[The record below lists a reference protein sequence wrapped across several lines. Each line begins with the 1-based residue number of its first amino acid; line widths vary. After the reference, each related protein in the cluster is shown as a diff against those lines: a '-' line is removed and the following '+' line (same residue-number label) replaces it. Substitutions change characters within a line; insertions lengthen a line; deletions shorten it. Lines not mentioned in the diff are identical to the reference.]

1 MKFKRQRR
9 FEAEVQTS
17 SLNDIMFFL
26 LLFFLIV
33 STLGSPN
40 VIKLLLPKSSKS
52 SHDVSKQPVTLSIT
66 KEKEYFIDKKQVNFP
81 ELEARLIEATSKME
95 EPTVILRAEQTLTI
109 QDLVDVMAMGAK
121 LKIRMV
127 LATELSK

>member
-1 MKFKRQRR
+1 MRLKRQRR
-9 FEAEVQTS
+9 FEAEVQTA

-33 STLGSPN
+33 ATLGSPN
-40 VIKLLLPKSSKS
+40 VIKLLLPKADTST
-52 SHDVSKQPVTLSIT
+52 HEVSKQPITLSIT
-66 KEKEYFIDKKQVNFP
+66 KDKAYYIDRTPVPLP
-81 ELEARLIEATSKME
+81 ELEERLMQATQGME

-109 QDLVDVMAMGAK
+109 QDLVDVMAMGAR

-127 LATELSK
+127 LATELD

>member
-1 MKFKRQRR
+1 MKLKRQRR
-9 FEAEVQTS
+9 FEAEVQTA

-33 STLGSPN
+33 ATLGSPN
-40 VIKLLLPKSSKS
+40 VIKLLLPKSDAS

-66 KEKEYFIDKKQVNFP
+66 EDKAYFIDRTPVPLP
-81 ELEARLIEATSKME
+81 ELEARLQQATASME
-95 EPTVILRAEQTLTI
+95 EPTVILRAEQSLTI
-109 QDLVDVMAMGAK
+109 QDLVEVMSMGAR

-127 LATELSK
+127 LATELK